1 MKIRLLC
8 TWKGKHIPYVVLLS
22 NFFVREDLVHAL
34 IELKKQMNAVEGQ
47 NAQLKADNQRLDSEV
62 TKQQHR
68 IDKIMAPQ
76 FAKNGH
82 LVVEIRKEIEK
93 SVLVRQLKAQ
103 VLHFIPR
110 HSRINMHTD
119 FIIAPNNQ

>member
-1 MKIRLLC
+1 M
-8 TWKGKHIPYVVLLS
+8 
-22 NFFVREDLVHAL
+22 HAL
-34 IELKKQMNAVEGQ
+34 IELKKQMNSVESQ

-103 VLHFIPR
+103 VCSLFIR
-110 HSRINMHTD
+110 FLINMD
-119 FIIAPNNQ
+119 ADIVIAPNYQ

>member
-1 MKIRLLC
+1 M
-8 TWKGKHIPYVVLLS
+8 
-22 NFFVREDLVHAL
+22 HAL
-34 IELKKQMNAVEGQ
+34 IELKKQLNAVESQ

-103 VLHFIPR
+103 VFHFV
-110 HSRINMHTD
+110 
-119 FIIAPNNQ
+119 